1 MLRIDSHQHFWKY
14 NAVRDSWITDDMA
27 VLQDDFLPKHLQP
40 VLEHFNFDGCVVVQ
54 ADQSA
59 KENAFQLQN
68 AKDNRFVKGVVGWVD
83 LRAANINEQLADL
96 SEHPEMKGFRHI
108 LQGETDRALMLK
120 PEFVNGISKLKKY
133 RFTYDILVFPDQ
145 LKYVPE
151 LVAQF
156 PDQLFVLDHIAKPD
170 IKNKNITEWALDI
183 QKLAAHENVYC
194 KASGMVTE
202 ADWKYW
208 KNEDFTPYL
217 DVVFEAFGANRIMY
231 GSDWPVSL
239 LAAAY
244 GQVIDLAKSYVSKLS
259 ENEQALFWGGNATKF
274 YNLK

>member
-40 VLEHFNFDGCVVVQ
+40 VLEHFSFDGCVVVQ

-68 AKDNRFVKGVVGWVD
+68 AKDNPFVKGVVGWVD

-120 PEFVNGISKLKKY
+120 PEFVNGISKLTKY
-133 RFTYDILVFPDQ
+133 GFTYDVLVFPDQ

-170 IKNKNITEWALDI
+170 IKNKHITEWALDI